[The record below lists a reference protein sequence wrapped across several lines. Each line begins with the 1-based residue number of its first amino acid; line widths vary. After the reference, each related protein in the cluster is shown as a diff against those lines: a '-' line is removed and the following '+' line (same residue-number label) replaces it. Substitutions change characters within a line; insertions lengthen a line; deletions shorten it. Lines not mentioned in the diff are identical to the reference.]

1 MRRNLK
7 HPGHPN
13 IPFQNHD
20 YVNSTPEEQIFNIKA
35 ELVTLK
41 SFIVEQIYI
50 LKKHFEQKEILP
62 ENNNLLKLLEGEISY
77 LREEYKVKSEII
89 TMLSD
94 KQNTYRCLH
103 TNTTDTAVS
112 EKPTIDQDTIPTKP
126 IKTTGTWTN
135 MDISNNKRGHA
146 SRDGNSLIISQ
157 LHHPSKEIKPKR
169 IKENQS
175 REIWDKTKE
184 LKNLDHNHKYKNT
197 ANKKAVAIIGDSTLN
212 YIDQHGLSNEPFK
225 VRVKKYS
232 GATTEDICDHLKPEI
247 RKKPDVVIIN
257 AGTNNLTNNSK
268 SLENCV

>member
-1 MRRNLK
+1 
-7 HPGHPN
+7 
-13 IPFQNHD
+13 
-20 YVNSTPEEQIFNIKA
+20 
-35 ELVTLK
+35 
-41 SFIVEQIYI
+41 
-50 LKKHFEQKEILP
+50 
-62 ENNNLLKLLEGEISY
+62 
-77 LREEYKVKSEII
+77 
-89 TMLSD
+89 MLSD
-94 KQNTYRCLH
+94 KENTYRCLH

-126 IKTTGTWTN
+126 IKTTGSWTN

-197 ANKKAVAIIGDSTLN
+197 ANKKALAIIGDSTLN